1 MMTPKTPNPK
11 PVTMPVSDNDSE
23 NQPLKGS
30 DRLPMSD
37 IDHEEQAEN
46 GNINSIKL
54 LLARIVEL
62 QELRLRR
69 SDEEREKSDAN
80 DQIKHDWMLAAAVID
95 RIFFIIVNFL
105 FFGGTFVFFAIF
117 SLIP

>member
-1 MMTPKTPNPK
+1 MTTTKSRSSTTLSVNH
-11 PVTMPVSDNDSE
+11 SE
-23 NQPLKGS
+23 RQALIGS
-30 DRLPMSD
+30 DRLPLSD
-37 IDHEEQAEN
+37 IDQEEQAEN

-69 SDEEREKSDAN
+69 SGEEREKSDVN
-80 DQIKHDWMLAAAVID
+80 DKIKHDWMLAAAVID

-105 FFGGTFVFFAIF
+105 FFGGTFVFFVLFF
-117 SLIP
+117 SITP